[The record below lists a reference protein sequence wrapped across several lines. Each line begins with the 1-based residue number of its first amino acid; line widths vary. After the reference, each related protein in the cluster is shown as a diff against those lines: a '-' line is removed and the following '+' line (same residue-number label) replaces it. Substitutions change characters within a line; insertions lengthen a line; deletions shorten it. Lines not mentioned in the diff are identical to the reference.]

1 MDLPL
6 LICIAISSYITFIG
20 IYINTFKPVKPVQKY
35 FLVFCLSTGAWVLWF
50 ALRLYFPDSWRAQ
63 AINWTAI
70 PAMLIPFSFYF
81 CAKSY
86 VNSDYKLSFW
96 IIFPNAG
103 LAGFLLYKA
112 LRCELVDAVGLS
124 LTGGVVY
131 SFTPYYHVFVI
142 YLSVIVLLGF
152 SLIARNAYLHRGAV
166 RVNSVIFAVGGIGGL
181 VIAVFFIYILPLL
194 GIFAQYLASI
204 GMFFTISFWAVGILN
219 FDAFEIKSQLL
230 SGEEI
235 PFLLRAA
242 LPVLLALYSVLD
254 PVGYKDRLLS
264 DHADVTFYMLLRG
277 HELTLE
283 TSLEPEEKAR
293 LIAEKFE
300 RYLK

>member
-6 LICIAISSYITFIG
+6 VTCIAIGSYVAFLG
-20 IYINTFKPVKPVQKY
+20 IYIHSFKPAKPVQKY
-35 FLVFCLSTGAWVLWF
+35 FLVFCLSTCAWVMWF
-50 ALRLYFPDSWRAQ
+50 AIRLYFPDSWRAQ

-70 PAMLIPFSFYF
+70 PAMVIPFSFYF
-81 CAKSY
+81 CAEAY
-86 VNSDYKLSFW
+86 VNSDYKPSCW
-96 IIFPNAG
+96 VIIPNTG

-112 LRCELVDAVGLS
+112 FRCELVDSLGLS
-124 LTGGVVY
+124 PTGGVVY

-142 YLSVIVLLGF
+142 YISLIMLLGF
-152 SLIARNAYLHRGAV
+152 FLIARNAYIHNGTI
-166 RVNSVIFAVGGIGGL
+166 RVNSVIFAIGGIGGL
-181 VIAVFFIYILPLL
+181 AIAVFFIYILPLL

-204 GMFFTISFWAVGILN
+204 GVLFTITFWAGILN

-242 LPVLLALYSVLD
+242 LPLQLALYRVMD
-254 PVGYKDRLLS
+254 PAGYKDRLLS
-264 DHADVTFYMLLRG
+264 NRADVTFYMLLWN
-277 HELTLE
+277 HELTLK
-283 TSLEPEEKAR
+283 TNLEPEEKAR